1 MLTIAISVLIKNF
14 DKELKEISKQI
25 KNLSEQINF
34 DSKNSI
40 NILYV
45 IQTTLDIEFNEIMV
59 D

>member
-25 KNLSEQINF
+25 KNLSEQINL
-34 DSKNSI
+34 DSKNNI

-45 IQTTLDIEFNEIMV
+45 
-59 D
+59 